1 MMDKNMNNP
10 IMNDSQKNL
19 NTQAQETHVEE
30 IEDLDLLTTLISEL
44 EDDNEISVTINQG
57 SAIGPIVGEEDLGQ
71 VDIDATDEEDADDDN
86 SQTDASDNF
95 QVDFL

>member
-30 IEDLDLLTTLISEL
+30 IEDLDLLTS
-44 EDDNEISVTINQG
+44 G
-57 SAIGPIVGEEDLGQ
+57 Y
-71 VDIDATDEEDADDDN
+71 
-86 SQTDASDNF
+86 
-95 QVDFL
+95 